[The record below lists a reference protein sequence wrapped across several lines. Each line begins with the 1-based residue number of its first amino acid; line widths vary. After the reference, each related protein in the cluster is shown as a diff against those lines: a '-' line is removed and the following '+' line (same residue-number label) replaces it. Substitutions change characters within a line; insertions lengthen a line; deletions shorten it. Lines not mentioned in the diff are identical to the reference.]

1 MPLSTKLDRKLRPE
15 EESSDG
21 EDYYEVTDRS
31 SSESFIE
38 TGEGGDVISSG
49 DEAGDASENDMV
61 CLVTPKYKPNANT
74 EKSDASDDRQV
85 QAQISKVSF
94 GALAKAQDELSKEQL
109 ASRKRKRGDET
120 SQSQED
126 KLEALRERLR
136 QIKAAKLA
144 NGAPPSK
151 KEKGAAKKKKTP
163 AQDSEVDESAD
174 SDNSDSDAAP
184 RARSSKHA
192 PAVQSSKKMVSRKR
206 QVVDVKKPVFRDPRF
221 DNISGPRP
229 DEHALGRRY
238 AFLNDYKASEIAD
251 LKSTI
256 RKTKNEDDKER
267 LKKQLMSMESQEH
280 TRKRKEEQQ
289 NVVRDHK
296 KREKELVKEGKQPF
310 YLKKCTFLFDWWLRF
325 GLCMLTFPSSRAKE
339 DCSRGPV
346 PEHEGKAARQGH
358 RAPSQEGHGKR
369 TKEYARRPTH
379 CLNVSAWGGVS
390 TSLMSYT
397 IIIAQIPTAGG
408 HRASLRNYCIYH
420 LCPASVFRLI
430 WIPASSLV

>member
-1 MPLSTKLDRKLRPE
+1 MPLSAKLDRKLRPE

-49 DEAGDASENDMV
+49 DEAGDASEND
-61 CLVTPKYKPNANT
+61 L
-74 EKSDASDDRQV
+74 SDASDDRQV

-94 GALAKAQDELSKEQL
+94 GALAKAQDALSKEQL

-144 NGAPPSK
+144 NGAPSSK
-151 KEKGAAKKKKTP
+151 KEKTATKKKKAQT
-163 AQDSEVDESAD
+163 QDSEDDESAD

-206 QVVDVKKPVFRDPRF
+206 QVVEVKKPVFRDPRF

-229 DEHALGRRY
+229 DELALGRRY

-256 RKTKNEDDKER
+256 RKTKNEDEKEI
-267 LKKQLMSMESQEH
+267 LKKRLMSMESQEH
-280 TRKRKEEQQ
+280 ARKRKEEQQ

-310 YLKKCTFLFDWWLRF
+310 YLKKSEQKKIALVDRF
-325 GLCMLTFPSSRAKE
+325 QNMKAKQRDKVIERRRKKVTAKE
-339 DCSRGPV
+339 RKNMPDDR
-346 PEHEGKAARQGH
+346 
-358 RAPSQEGHGKR
+358 R
-369 TKEYARRPTH
+369 TA
-379 CLNVSAWGGVS
+379 
-390 TSLMSYT
+390 
-397 IIIAQIPTAGG
+397 
-408 HRASLRNYCIYH
+408 
-420 LCPASVFRLI
+420 
-430 WIPASSLV
+430 